1 MSNAYESLVAKLD
14 FPGSQRLITVMEYIM
29 TPEEAVIA
37 DLLPGSPEEVAQK
50 SDISPEKAK
59 AILDD
64 LFFRGIVFARGDME
78 QRTSYRFARG
88 IIQIHDATAQG
99 RGAADHQ
106 EFYKIWNDFYVQEW
120 YPYIAKNA
128 DAFLVGRVVPAYNAI
143 KDLPDVQPWENY
155 RELLKAQDIAAVV
168 PCCCRLEK
176 KAVGDPC
183 SHSDD
188 EEVSKCL
195 QFNKGAEY
203 VLLRG
208 NGNKLTPEEV
218 IAVADQAEDDGLV
231 HIWGIDRKMQA
242 NTSCQCCDDC
252 CLFFETAHRH
262 NVSIEKIY
270 AKSRFAATLDQDKCS
285 GCQNCVERCNF
296 NAIDMVRQGKKY
308 KAALDQEKCW
318 GCGVCT
324 LKCEPGA
331 LQMEAI
337 RPIDFVPEVTKG

>member
-1 MSNAYESLVAKLD
+1 MSNAYENLVTKLD
-14 FPGSQRLITVMEYIM
+14 FPGSQRLITVMKYIM
-29 TPEEAVIA
+29 TPEEAAIA

-50 SDISPEKAK
+50 AGMNPEEAK
-59 AILDD
+59 TILDD
-64 LFFRGIVFARGDME
+64 LFFRGIVFARGDMVK
-78 QRTSYRFARG
+78 RTSYRFARG

-99 RGAADHQ
+99 RDPVEHR
-106 EFYKIWNDFYVQEW
+106 EFYKLWNDFYVQEW

-183 SHSDD
+183 NHADD
-188 EEVSKCL
+188 EAVWKCL
-195 QFNKGAEY
+195 QFGKGAEY
-203 VLLRG
+203 TLVRG
-208 NGNKLTPEEV
+208 NGKPLTPEEV
-218 IAVADQAEDDGLV
+218 VAVAEQAEEDGLV
-231 HIWGIDRKMQA
+231 HIWGIDRKMQV

-252 CLFFETAHRH
+252 CLFFESANRY
-262 NVSIEKIY
+262 NVSIGKIY
-270 AKSRFAATLDQDKCS
+270 AKSRFAASLDQDKCN

-296 NAIDMVRQGKKY
+296 NAIEIAPQGKKY
-308 KAALDQEKCW
+308 KATLDQEKCW

-324 LKCEPGA
+324 LKCETGA
-331 LQMEAI
+331 LKMETV
-337 RPIDFVPEVTKG
+337 RPIDHVPVSAQG